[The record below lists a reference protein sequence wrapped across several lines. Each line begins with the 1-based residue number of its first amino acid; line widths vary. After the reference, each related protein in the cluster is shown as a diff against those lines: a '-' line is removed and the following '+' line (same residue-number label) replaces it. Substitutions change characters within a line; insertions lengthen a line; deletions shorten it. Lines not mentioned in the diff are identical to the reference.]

1 MSDIIKLK
9 RSSVVGSVPTA
20 LEFGEIALNYADGVV
35 YYKNAAGVIVEFGG
49 GDPRLNV
56 FLPAAPTSFAA
67 AAGNTQA
74 VLTWTAPS
82 ALAQIPITDYVV
94 QSSTDGTT
102 WTTFS
107 DGTSTAATA
116 TVTGLTNGTAY
127 TFRAAAVNGIGQ
139 GAFSATSSA
148 TPSAANY
155 RPIPAMTSNST
166 PSGLVTVVSPYAMQW
181 TPSILYKLFDGTA
194 GAAGGVDNIIMM
206 RSDNNDPLRKVQYDF
221 GGGLTSLINGYTI
234 QFGIGEYP
242 ANWQALNHW
251 TFDGSNDGTTWTT
264 LDTRTNEG
272 NTGAW
277 NSVGQL
283 RSFAL
288 AAPANYSSYRWQFAG
303 DDNPSP
309 IPLSK
314 LTITA

>member
-9 RSSVVGSVPTA
+9 RSSVVGSVPTT
-20 LEFGEIALNYADGVV
+20 LEFGEIALNYSASPKL

-82 ALAQIPITDYVV
+82 ALAQIPVTDYVV

-127 TFRAAAVNGIGQ
+127 SFRVAAVNGIGT
-139 GAFSATSSA
+139 GAFSATGSA
-148 TPSAANY
+148 TPSAASY
-155 RPIPAMTSNST
+155 RAIPAMTSNST
-166 PSGLVTVVSPYAMQW
+166 PSGLVTVVSPYAMMW
-181 TPSILYKLFDGTA
+181 TPTTLWKLFDGTA
-194 GAAGGVDNIIMM
+194 GSSGDNIILS

-234 QFGIGEYP
+234 RHGVGEY
-242 ANWQALNHW
+242 AGNGMGLNAW
-251 TFDGSNDGTTWTT
+251 TFAGSNDGTTWTI
-264 LDTRTNEG
+264 LDTRSNEQ

-277 NSVGQL
+277 NDAGQL

-288 AAPANYSSYRWQFAG
+288 AAPANYSSYRWQLAG
-303 DDNPSP
+303 DSNTSS